1 VDDGLFNRDYPAR
14 ASVGKRAGV
23 SPAGSSNP
31 WTAKVLGSRP
41 ASDFDNPRRR
51 GDRINRR
58 AFITLL
64 GGATAAWP
72 LAARAQQSAM
82 PVVGFL
88 RSESPESEAFRLAA
102 FRKGL
107 NEAGYTEGRNVAFEY
122 RWAHGQYDRL
132 AALASDLIRLQVS
145 VIAAIGLTPAALAA
159 KAATPAIPIV
169 FAVGGDP
176 VGLGLVASLNRPGG
190 NLTGVSFLVSMMAP
204 KRLQILHEAMPD
216 AAVMGFLVNPNDVYA
231 ESETNEMEPAA
242 AAIGQKLLVVKAS
255 VESELETAFAE
266 LMKQRVGALCVEA
279 DQFFVHNPPT
289 SDHSTH
295 QGPGP
300 AASAKTGLGRQ
311 PACVGSPRRGDGGW
325 DGSRANELARRSFHR
340 RLKI

>member
-1 VDDGLFNRDYPAR
+1 
-14 ASVGKRAGV
+14 
-23 SPAGSSNP
+23 
-31 WTAKVLGSRP
+31 
-41 ASDFDNPRRR
+41 
-51 GDRINRR
+51 
-58 AFITLL
+58 
-64 GGATAAWP
+64 
-72 LAARAQQSAM
+72 M
-82 PVVGFL
+82 
-88 RSESPESEAFRLAA
+88 
-102 FRKGL
+102 
-107 NEAGYTEGRNVAFEY
+107 
-122 RWAHGQYDRL
+122 
-132 AALASDLIRLQVS
+132 
-145 VIAAIGLTPAALAA
+145 
-159 KAATPAIPIV
+159 
-169 FAVGGDP
+169 
-176 VGLGLVASLNRPGG
+176 
-190 NLTGVSFLVSMMAP
+190 SMMAP

-231 ESETNEMEPAA
+231 KSETNEMEAAA

>member
-1 VDDGLFNRDYPAR
+1 M
-14 ASVGKRAGV
+14 
-23 SPAGSSNP
+23 
-31 WTAKVLGSRP
+31 
-41 ASDFDNPRRR
+41 
-51 GDRINRR
+51 
-58 AFITLL
+58 
-64 GGATAAWP
+64 P

-132 AALASDLIRLQVS
+132 AALASDLVRLQVS

-190 NLTGVSFLVSMMAP
+190 NLTGV
-204 KRLQILHEAMPD
+204 
-216 AAVMGFLVNPNDVYA
+216 GFLVNPNDVYA